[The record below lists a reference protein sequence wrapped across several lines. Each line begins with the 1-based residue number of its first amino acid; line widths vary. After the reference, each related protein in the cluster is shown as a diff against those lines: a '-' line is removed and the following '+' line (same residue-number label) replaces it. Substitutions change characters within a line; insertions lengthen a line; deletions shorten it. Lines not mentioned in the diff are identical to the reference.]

1 MNVLNRMKLELQ
13 SNRGNEE
20 IACTAVKAFAK
31 DLKSDLTLQELEDI
45 ERAVS
50 EAVNN
55 CIVHAYPDGTGIITI
70 KCRILAN
77 DTLDIVIKDK
87 GVGIEDV
94 DQAMKAL
101 FTTAGP
107 KHGGVGFSIMIGLM
121 TECNVKSV
129 QGKGTTVHMKKIRW
143 NVMRCNRTKNKRA
156 VMLAYF
162 DSILFASFTAALTA
176 S

>member
-1 MNVLNRMKLELQ
+1 MNVLNRMKLELP
-13 SNRGNEE
+13 SNRGNEK
-20 IACTAVKAFAK
+20 IACVAVRAFAM
-31 DLKSDLTLQELEDI
+31 DLKNNLTLQELEDI

-55 CIVHAYPDGTGIITI
+55 CIVHAYPDVTGIITI

-94 DQAMKAL
+94 ERATKAL

-107 KHGGVGFSIMIGLM
+107 KHGGVGFSIMIALM
-121 TECNVKSV
+121 TKCDVKSV
-129 QGKGTTVHMKKIRW
+129 LGKGTTVHMKKCI
-143 NVMRCNRTKNKRA
+143 
-156 VMLAYF
+156 
-162 DSILFASFTAALTA
+162 
-176 S
+176 